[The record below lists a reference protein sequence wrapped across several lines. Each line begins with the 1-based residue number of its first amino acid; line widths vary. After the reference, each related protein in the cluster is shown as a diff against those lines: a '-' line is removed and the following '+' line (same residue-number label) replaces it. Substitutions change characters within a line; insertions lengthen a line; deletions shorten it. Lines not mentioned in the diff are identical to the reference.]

1 MHRNGQED
9 LLDLLV
15 DRPYEKAYSYGLK
28 LEAVQVHLRD
38 GRSLSE
44 ATVSF
49 GIPAPLSKNAGVKNI
64 VKPALYR
71 LPSRGVCTVNHRMK
85 PRLQEYGNSKY
96 RQIFSNS
103 NV

>member
-1 MHRNGQED
+1 MDLTGGRTGAPARWKVSVGSNG
-9 LLDLLV
+9 LI
-15 DRPYEKAYSYGLK
+15 
-28 LEAVQVHLRD
+28 
-38 GRSLSE
+38 
-44 ATVSF
+44 

-64 VKPALYR
+64 VKRLYISIR

>member
-44 ATVSF
+44 VTV
-49 GIPAPLSKNAGVKNI
+49 
-64 VKPALYR
+64 
-71 LPSRGVCTVNHRMK
+71 
-85 PRLQEYGNSKY
+85 
-96 RQIFSNS
+96 
-103 NV
+103 